1 MHLNWQEQG
10 DIGMNE
16 AELKGELTTRLST
29 MTNAAALVDLN
40 GEQLIAKKMRIV
52 FFQLHR

>member
-1 MHLNWQEQG
+1 
-10 DIGMNE
+10 MNE